1 MTREHLIDAI
11 GLLDDEL
18 IREAEEY
25 SHPRRQ
31 IDYRPWISLA
41 ACLAVV
47 VTIGYGV
54 AHLQMGGGSSMNGGA
69 ASRPAAS
76 NGASQGTGPA
86 DMEALPPSGE
96 DLNCGT
102 DSPQAPDAEPDSSG
116 GFDVPSSAGGPAEH
130 DFCAAIMVDGLLYWS
145 TDTPVPGE
153 PDPSIIQTVTSYTDT
168 QPEEDGQ
175 TNFDRGLTTRYAMTD
190 LGLVVL
196 IDHEWVLFDPI
207 PPWER

>member
-1 MTREHLIDAI
+1 MSREHLLDAI
-11 GLLDDEL
+11 GLLDDDL
-18 IREAEEY
+18 IQEAETAQK
-25 SHPRRQ
+25 RRSG
-31 IDYRPWISLA
+31 YRGWTSLA

-47 VTIGYGV
+47 LVLGYGLTHIRLGSKNT
-54 AHLQMGGGSSMNGGA
+54 AAPSGGS
-69 ASRPAAS
+69 PATSNEAS
-76 NGASQGTGPA
+76 NGSGAPGVSPMPPAGSNASGNSFPEPGDA
-86 DMEALPPSGE
+86 D
-96 DLNCGT
+96 
-102 DSPQAPDAEPDSSG
+102 
-116 GFDVPSSAGGPAEH
+116 SSAGFEVPPSAEGPAEH

>member
-1 MTREHLIDAI
+1 MNTEYLLDAI
-11 GLLDDEL
+11 GLLDDDL
-18 IREAEEY
+18 IQEAETAQK
-25 SHPRRQ
+25 RRSG
-31 IDYRPWISLA
+31 YRGWTSLA

-47 VTIGYGV
+47 LVLGYVLTHIRLGGKNTASPGV
-54 AHLQMGGGSSMNGGA
+54 SPMPPAGSN
-69 ASRPAAS
+69 ASGNSFPEP
-76 NGASQGTGPA
+76 GDA
-86 DMEALPPSGE
+86 D
-96 DLNCGT
+96 
-102 DSPQAPDAEPDSSG
+102 
-116 GFDVPSSAGGPAEH
+116 SSAGFEVPPSAEGPAEH

-145 TDTPVPGE
+145 TGTPVPGE

>member
-1 MTREHLIDAI
+1 MNTEYLLDAI
-11 GLLDDEL
+11 GLLDDDL
-18 IREAEEY
+18 IQEAETVQK
-25 SHPRRQ
+25 RRSG
-31 IDYRPWISLA
+31 YRGWTSLA

-47 VTIGYGV
+47 LVLGYGLT
-54 AHLQMGGGSSMNGGA
+54 HIRLGGKNTDSLSGGS
-69 ASRPAAS
+69 PAAS
-76 NGASQGTGPA
+76 NEASNGSGAPGAFPI
-86 DMEALPPSGE
+86 
-96 DLNCGT
+96 
-102 DSPQAPDAEPDSSG
+102 EPTDSSG
-116 GFDVPSSAGGPAEH
+116 GADEPGSSAGSEVPSSAEGPAEH

-145 TDTPVPGE
+145 TGAPVPGE